1 MSATTTMQARHAALP
16 VGIVT
21 VSAVEIAQ
29 DGSLGAGNAP
39 MLSSPLLS
47 STSGKGS
54 AKGRNDVEKLVLEE
68 GPEHMI
74 SVWREDVAK
83 KAGGAG
89 RFGGGG
95 DDGAAAGTYGEGH
108 SDLGQPC

>member
-1 MSATTTMQARHAALP
+1 MQARHAALP
-16 VGIVT
+16 VEIVT
-21 VSAVEIAQ
+21 VPAVEIAQ
-29 DGSLGAGNAP
+29 DGRLGAGNAP
-39 MLSSPLLS
+39 MLSSPLPLS
-47 STSGKGS
+47 STSVKGP
-54 AKGRNDVEKLVLEE
+54 AKGRVDVEKLVLEE
-68 GPEHMI
+68 GLEHMI

-95 DDGAAAGTYGEGH
+95 DDGAATGTYGEGH